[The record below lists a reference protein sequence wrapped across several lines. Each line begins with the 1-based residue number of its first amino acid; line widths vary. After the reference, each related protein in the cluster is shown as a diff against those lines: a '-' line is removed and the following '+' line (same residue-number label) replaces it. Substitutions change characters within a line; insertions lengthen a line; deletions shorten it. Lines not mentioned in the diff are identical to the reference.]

1 MTVLG
6 GVLLAALSII
16 VLLIIVYVAS
26 GIQMR
31 SWLDILDKYLDDK
44 FNNMI

>member
-6 GVLLAALSII
+6 GILLAILSILI
-16 VLLIIVYVAS
+16 LLIVVYVAS

>member
-6 GVLLAALSII
+6 GVLFAVLSII

-44 FNNMI
+44 FNNMV

>member
-6 GVLLAALSII
+6 GVLFAVLSII

>member
-6 GVLLAALSII
+6 GVLFAVLSII
-16 VLLIIVYVAS
+16 VLLIVVYVAS

>member
-6 GVLLAALSII
+6 GILLAVLSII
-16 VLLIIVYVAS
+16 VLLVIVYVAS